1 MDNYFYFDT
10 SIWVDHYLER
20 GENGQVALKLI
31 LKIIDE
37 HSIVVCSNYVEK
49 ELQDIGFSK
58 EEINSLLRMVKPKNL
73 KRVQVTKEQ
82 FEEAKRLSKQRGVP
96 LGDAIHA
103 VLARAHD
110 AQLVS
115 RDWDFERLKDVVKV
129 KKPEDLI

>member
-1 MDNYFYFDT
+1 MDNHFYLDT

-37 HSIVVCSNYVEK
+37 HSVVVFSNYVEK
-49 ELQDIGFSK
+49 ELKDIGFSQD
-58 EEINSLLRMVKPKNL
+58 EINSLLRMVKPNHL

-82 FEEAKRLSKQRGVP
+82 FEEARRLSKQRDVP

-103 VLARAHD
+103 VLARDHD

-115 RDWDFERLKDVVKV
+115 RDWDFEKLKDITNVQ
-129 KKPEDLI
+129 KPQKLN